1 MSRTDVPDTLREMW
15 ETRPYRPRDGR
26 QVAGVAAGIAR
37 RYDIDPVLVRVGFV
51 VAAFSGIGAALY
63 IAGWILLPDE
73 PADPTAPAPPR
84 PRGYLVVGLAIA
96 AAITVGSVFGG
107 DGPDVLL
114 PLLAVAGLLYL
125 LHRSRGGRTS
135 QAGQAGKAGTEAPT
149 GATSAAEPGGPSPAK
164 EPGGVTEASAV
175 GHSATRPAAGPPA
188 WDPLGAAP
196 FAWDLPEPAPAP
208 AAPPQR
214 PLPVTPVTLGFALIA
229 GSAAAV
235 IMLLAGSLT
244 LANLPVLLGVVLAVL
259 GAGLVLGSFLRAGRG
274 LIPFALV
281 LSALTWSVVAA
292 PLERWQGNGWGELRE
307 APTTVAA
314 LQPSYQRTAGEIDL
328 DLRNLDLTVPPG
340 GNASPVRT
348 TIGLGAGDVLVQVPH
363 AADLTL
369 TSSVGVGDL
378 SYDDRVESG
387 PGARLQVVDD
397 LGSDGV
403 RNGRPLVIEIE
414 AGAGDVEVR
423 RG

>member
-1 MSRTDVPDTLREMW
+1 MTRMDVQDTLREMW
-15 ETRPYRPRDGR
+15 ETRPARPRDDR

-63 IAGWILLPDE
+63 IAGWILLPEQRAE
-73 PADPTAPAPPR
+73 PGVGAR
-84 PRGYLVVGLAIA
+84 PRARSYLVIGLAIA

-107 DGPDVLL
+107 NGSDVVF

-125 LHRSRGGRTS
+125 LHRSRGGQATHTS
-135 QAGQAGKAGTEAPT
+135 PAAAEAPT
-149 GATSAAEPGGPSPAK
+149 VATAAPEPGGPSLVK
-164 EPGGVTEASAV
+164 EPAGMP
-175 GHSATRPAAGPPA
+175 ATPTPPA

-208 AAPPQR
+208 APPPPR
-214 PLPVTPVTLGFALIA
+214 RLPVTPVTLGLALIA
-229 GSAAAV
+229 GSATAV
-235 IMLLAGSLT
+235 IMLLAGALT
-244 LANLPVLLGVVLAVL
+244 LANLPVLFGVVLAVL
-259 GAGLVLGSFLRAGRG
+259 GAGLVVGAFLRSGRG

-292 PLERWQGNGWGELRE
+292 PLDRWQGDGWGELRA
-307 APTTVAA
+307 APISVAA
-314 LQPSYQRTAGEIDL
+314 LQPSYQRAAGEIDL
-328 DLRNLDLTVPPG
+328 DLRNLDLTVPAD
-340 GNASPVRT
+340 GNTSPVRS
-348 TIGLGAGDVLVQVPH
+348 TISLGAGDVRVQVPD

-369 TSSVGVGDL
+369 TSTVGLGEVRFGDR
-378 SYDDRVESG
+378 SEAGTS
-387 PGARLQVVDD
+387 ARLQVIDD

-403 RNGRPLVIEIE
+403 RNGRPLVLDIE
-414 AGAGDVEVR
+414 AGAGDVEVL